1 MAPRVKT
8 DEEIQQDVLDEL
20 DWDPEVEVTDVGVE
34 VDDGVVT
41 LTGTVDSF
49 LKKWAAERAALRV
62 EGVRAVVNHIEV
74 IPRGVGVR
82 TDTDIARAV
91 AMALEENPSVPA
103 DKIKVRVEEGR
114 VTLEGE
120 VDWHY
125 QRREAEESARRVA
138 GVKSVINLITV
149 KQPSVSADSI
159 KERIEQAF
167 VRHAELDAENIQVRV
182 ENGGHVVLTGTV
194 RSWAERKEAEEAA
207 WRSPGVTKVT
217 NMIRVQVP

>member
-1 MAPRVKT
+1 MAAR
-8 DEEIQQDVLDEL
+8 VLDDEAIQKAVMEEL
-20 DWDPEVEVTDVGVE
+20 EWDPEVEVTDVGVA
-34 VDDGVVT
+34 VDQGVVT

-74 IPRGVGVR
+74 VPRGLGIR
-82 TDTDIARAV
+82 TDEDIARAV
-91 AMALEENPSVPA
+91 VTALEENPSVPA

-125 QRREAEESARRVA
+125 QRREAEESARRVS

-149 KQPSVSADSI
+149 KQPTVAPDTI
-159 KERIEQAF
+159 KRQIEQAF
-167 VRHAELDAENIQVRV
+167 VRHAELDAKSIQVRV
-182 ENGGHVVLTGTV
+182 EEGGHVVLTGTV

-207 WRSPGVTKVT
+207 WRAPGVTKVT
-217 NMIRVQVP
+217 NLIRVQVP

>member
-1 MAPRVKT
+1 MARVRT
-8 DEEIQQDVLDEL
+8 DAEIQKDVLDEL

-62 EGVRAVVNHIEV
+62 DGVRAVVNHIEV
-74 IPRGVGVR
+74 VPKGIGMR

-91 AMALEENPSVPA
+91 ATALEENPSVPT
-103 DKIKVRVEEGR
+103 DRVKVRVEEGR

-125 QRREAEESARRVA
+125 QRREAEESTRRVA

-149 KQPSVSADSI
+149 RQPSVSSHTI

-167 VRHAELDAENIQVRV
+167 VRSAELDAENVHVRV
-182 ENGGHVVLTGTV
+182 EDGGHVVLTGTV

-207 WRSPGVTKVT
+207 WRAPGVTKVT

>member
-1 MAPRVKT
+1 MAARVLN
-8 DEEIQQDVLDEL
+8 DEAIQKAVMEEL
-20 DWDPEVEVTDVGVE
+20 EWDPEVEVTDVGVT
-34 VDDGVVT
+34 VDQGVVT

-74 IPRGVGVR
+74 VPRGLGIR
-82 TDTDIARAV
+82 TDEDIARAV
-91 AMALEENPSVPA
+91 VTALEENPSVPA

-125 QRREAEESARRVA
+125 QRREAEESARRVS

-149 KQPSVSADSI
+149 KQPTVAPDTI
-159 KERIEQAF
+159 KRQIEQAF
-167 VRHAELDAENIQVRV
+167 VRHAELDAESIQVRV
-182 ENGGHVVLTGTV
+182 EEGGHVVLTGTV

-207 WRSPGVTKVT
+207 WRAPGVTKVT
-217 NMIRVQVP
+217 NLIRVQVP

>member
-1 MAPRVKT
+1 MAAR
-8 DEEIQQDVLDEL
+8 VLDDEAIQKAVMEEL
-20 DWDPEVEVTDVGVE
+20 EWDPEVEVTDVGVV
-34 VDDGVVT
+34 VDQGVVT

-74 IPRGVGVR
+74 VPRGLGIR
-82 TDTDIARAV
+82 TDEDIARAV
-91 AMALEENPSVPA
+91 VTALEENPSVPA

-125 QRREAEESARRVA
+125 QRREAEESARRVS

-149 KQPSVSADSI
+149 KQPTVAPDTI
-159 KERIEQAF
+159 KRQIEQAF
-167 VRHAELDAENIQVRV
+167 VRHAELDAESIQVRV
-182 ENGGHVVLTGTV
+182 EEGGHVVLTGTV

-207 WRSPGVTKVT
+207 WRAPGVTKVT
-217 NMIRVQVP
+217 NLIRVQVP

>member
-1 MAPRVKT
+1 MAARVLN
-8 DEEIQQDVLDEL
+8 DEAIQKAVMEEL
-20 DWDPEVEVTDVGVE
+20 EWDPEVEVTDVGVT
-34 VDDGVVT
+34 VDQGVVR

-74 IPRGVGVR
+74 VPRGLGIR
-82 TDTDIARAV
+82 TDEDIARAV
-91 AMALEENPSVPA
+91 VTALEENPSVPA

-125 QRREAEESARRVA
+125 QRREAEESARRVS

-149 KQPSVSADSI
+149 KQPTVAPDTI
-159 KERIEQAF
+159 KRQIEQAF
-167 VRHAELDAENIQVRV
+167 VRHAELDAESIQVRV
-182 ENGGHVVLTGTV
+182 EEGGHVVLTGTV

-207 WRSPGVTKVT
+207 WRAPGVTKVT
-217 NMIRVQVP
+217 NLIRVQVP

>member
-1 MAPRVKT
+1 MVRVRT
-8 DEEIQQDVLDEL
+8 DEEIHQDVLDEL
-20 DWDPEVEVTDVGVE
+20 DWDPEVDAKDVGVT
-34 VDDGVVT
+34 VHDGVVT

-74 IPRGVGVR
+74 VPRGLGVR
-82 TDTDIARAV
+82 TDEDIARAV
-91 AMALEENPSVPA
+91 ATALEENPSIPHERI
-103 DKIKVRVEEGR
+103 KIRVEEGR

-125 QRREAEESARRVA
+125 QRREAEETARRIT

-149 KQPSVSADSI
+149 RQPTVAPEDI
-159 KERIEQAF
+159 KRQIEQAF
-167 VRHAELDAENIQVRV
+167 VRHAEIDAENIQVRV
-182 ENGGHVVLTGTV
+182 EEGGHVILSGTV

-207 WRSPGVTKVT
+207 WRAPGVTKVT
-217 NMIRVQVP
+217 NLIRVQVP

>member
-1 MAPRVKT
+1 MARRVRT
-8 DEEIQQDVLDEL
+8 DEEIQRDVLAEL

-62 EGVRAVVNHIEV
+62 EGVRAVVNHLEV
-74 IPRGVGVR
+74 VPRGVGVR

-91 AMALEENPSVPA
+91 ATALEENPSVPA
-103 DKIKVRVEEGR
+103 DRIKVRVEEGR

-125 QRREAEESARRVA
+125 QRREAEDAARRVA

-149 KQPSVSADSI
+149 RQPSVSPDTI

-167 VRHAELDAENIQVRV
+167 VRNAELDAENIQVRV
-182 ENGGHVVLTGTV
+182 ENGGHVILTGTV